1 MKKLRENPALLSA
14 VIAIAAIVS
23 SFWLLSNPRSTIPFL
38 LTLGSLLAALLQP
51 IPKWLKV
58 LIGGAILL
66 LVIPAAGFK
75 NSFLFELGIQTGIY
89 AAMALGLNVVVG
101 LAGLLDLG
109 YAAFFA
115 VGAYTWAIFGSP
127 QANEFM
133 PWKIFPLP
141 GEYFYLFM
149 LVAVVVAAITGV
161 VIGSPALRLKGDY
174 LAIVTLGLG
183 EVVRVLANNLDQPI
197 NITNGPQGITPIQR
211 PPIDWFIALLDKF
224 GLHMSKA
231 EAYPLYFY
239 LLVLVIIGIVT
250 LVNIRLDR
258 SRFGRAWIAI
268 REDETAA
275 RAMGIPLFPTKL
287 LAFATG
293 ASFSGA
299 MGALFAAKQLYVSP
313 ESFTL
318 IQSIMILVM
327 VILGGMGS
335 IPGAILGAA
344 TVTILN
350 VDLLKSASDYLNDLR
365 NAGYTLNL
373 GFFKYN
379 FANLPNQL
387 EPAKY
392 ERMVFGLIMILMM
405 IYRPEGII
413 PERRHVL
420 EMKKEES

>member
-1 MKKLRENPALLSA
+1 MKKLRENPALLSLIIA
-14 VIAIAAIVS
+14 VSAVA
-23 SFWLLSNPRSTIPFL
+23 FGYWLLKNPSSTLAFL
-38 LTLGSLLAALLQP
+38 LTLGTLLAAFLQP
-51 IPKWLKV
+51 IPRWLKV
-58 LIGGAILL
+58 LVGGAILL
-66 LVIPAAGFK
+66 LILPIAGFK

-115 VGAYTWAIFGSP
+115 VGAYTWAIFGSS
-127 QANEFM
+127 QANNFM

-141 GEYFYLFM
+141 GAYFYLFM
-149 LVAVVVAAITGV
+149 LVAVVMAAITGV
-161 VIGSPALRLKGDY
+161 IIGSPALRLKGDY

-183 EVVRVLANNLDQPI
+183 EMVRVLANNLDHPI

-211 PPIDWFIALLDKF
+211 PPIDWFIALFDKF
-224 GLHMSKA
+224 GVHMSRA
-231 EAYPLYFY
+231 EAYPLFFY
-239 LLVLVIIGIVT
+239 LLVLIIIGIVT
-250 LVNIRLDR
+250 LVNVNLDR

-268 REDETAA
+268 REDEIAA
-275 RAMGIPLFPTKL
+275 RAMGIPLLPTKL

-350 VDLLKSASDYLNDLR
+350 VDLLKAASDYLNDLR
-365 NAGYTLNL
+365 NAGFTLDL

-392 ERMVFGLIMILMM
+392 ERMVFGLILILMM
-405 IYRPEGII
+405 IYRPEGIL
-413 PERRHVL
+413 PERRHVM
-420 EMKKEES
+420 EMKEEA

>member
-1 MKKLRENPALLSA
+1 MKNLARNQLLLSL
-14 VIAIAAIVS
+14 AIALVAVAS
-23 SFWLLSNPRSTIPFL
+23 GFWLLSDPRGTLPFL
-38 LTLGSLLAALLQP
+38 LTLASLLGAFLLP
-51 IPKWLKV
+51 ISKWLKV

-66 LVIPAAGFK
+66 IVVPAAGFQ
-75 NSFLFELGIQTGIY
+75 NSFLFELGVQIGIY

-115 VGAYTWAIFGSP
+115 VGAYTWAIFGSK

-133 PWKIFPLP
+133 PVKIFPLP

-149 LVAVVVAAITGV
+149 LLAVVAAAITGLI
-161 VIGSPALRLKGDY
+161 IGLPALRLKGDY

-211 PPIDWFIALLDKF
+211 PPVDWFIAIFNQFGIQLDK
-224 GLHMSKA
+224 A
-231 EAYPLYFY
+231 QAYPLFFYF
-239 LLVLVIIGIVT
+239 LVLGIIGIVT
-250 LVNIRLDR
+250 LVNIRLDH

-268 REDETAA
+268 REDEIAA
-275 RAMGIPLFPTKL
+275 RAMGIPLLPTKL

-318 IQSIMILVM
+318 IQSIIILVM

-350 VDLLKSASDYLNDLR
+350 VDVLKTASEYLEGLR
-365 NAGYTLNL
+365 SSGFTINL

-379 FANLPNQL
+379 FANLPTQL

-392 ERMVFGLIMILMM
+392 ERMVFGLIMVLMM

-413 PERRHVL
+413 PEKRRVL
-420 EMKKEES
+420 EMRESE